1 MKTTLKTLVAAT
13 AIAAFATPA
22 LADMSDIRALDAAK
36 ISLTDA
42 IKAAEKHQGGRA
54 YDASIDDDS
63 FQPAYEVTVTKDNR
77 VYDVQVNA
85 LDGSIIGSRED
96 IDD

>member
-1 MKTTLKTLVAAT
+1 MKTTLKTLLAAT
-13 AIAAFATPA
+13 ALVAFATPA
-22 LADMSDIRALDAAK
+22 LADMSDIRALAAAK

-54 YDASIDDDS
+54 YEANIDDDS
-63 FQPAYEVTVTKDNR
+63 FQDAYEVGIVKDNR
-77 VYDVQVNA
+77 IYDVRVNA